1 MSRYLL
7 PGPAPENLQILSQS
21 QPLVPNLG
29 RQRKAITLAC
39 EPCRQRKSRC
49 DGAKPRCS
57 HCIRRRTE
65 CHYRTPLEQ
74 QGAYQEL
81 FRILATKPMH
91 EGTDILRRIQ
101 SGHDVESILDHIQR
115 ADLLKQAHVV
125 PDHYYQYEFPYRR
138 EMPSFLIQE
147 GNQYLDSWLY
157 KYSLSETR
165 IQDSDN
171 PPTEYPIIYEAP
183 YHAAEMV
190 ERRLDHIDARKW
202 TCIIDDNSLLR
213 KLLETYFMTEYT
225 FYPAFQK
232 NYFLEDMAAGRSK
245 YCSSLLVHAVLA
257 SACHGYSKMSHRSQ
271 FWNPR
276 TLGYQFLAEAR
287 RLWELEIGNARLTT
301 IQAAIVLS
309 LVHDANGSDEVG
321 RSYLTQAV
329 AAAHAMHL
337 FSTPTKNS
345 DDLEYYARA
354 FTAWALFGLQAVH
367 SFHVFKAPLL
377 SMPPSIQLS
386 TQDDCYGDFGL
397 RYPSA
402 KGPVSVNYAN
412 TFRTLSEFRVII
424 NDVAAVFFSGFKN
437 TPDTIV
443 DRIQGFCIR
452 LDSWYRNLSPGLKP
466 TEILFPWQL
475 KLHMHYYNLIVY
487 LLETLRMTT
496 APALVDDSVQKAL
509 SDAKIKMETLLRLY
523 YLRHGFESYDI
534 FIVILLAFIGF
545 MHAKTLDSS
554 KMVDLESRKST
565 VVLVVKG
572 LGDQSN
578 NCYLARVVFRLLKGS
593 IGSKNDFLLKE
604 VGIVEEDGE
613 DEKAMEEQVNSSWP
627 VDLEWFDVDPE
638 KNRLDN
644 MIRKTKELEF

>member
-7 PGPAPENLQILSQS
+7 PGPAPENPQILSQS
-21 QPLVPNLG
+21 PPLVANLG

-190 ERRLDHIDARKW
+190 EPRLDHIDARKW

-367 SFHVFKAPLL
+367 SFHVFRAPIL

-443 DRIQGFCIR
+443 DRIKGFCIR
-452 LDSWYRNLSPGLKP
+452 LDSWYRSLSPGLKP

-475 KLHMHYYNLIVY
+475 KLHMHYYNLIVC

-523 YLRHGFESYDI
+523 YLRHGFGSYDI

-554 KMVDLESRKST
+554 KMVNLESRKST

-627 VDLEWFDVDPE
+627 VDLEWIDVDPE

-644 MIRKTKELEF
+644 KIRKTKELEF

>member
-21 QPLVPNLG
+21 PPLVPNLG

-190 ERRLDHIDARKW
+190 EPRLDHIDARKW

-354 FTAWALFGLQAVH
+354 FTAWALFGIQAVH

-386 TQDDCYGDFGL
+386 THDDCYGDFGL

-443 DRIQGFCIR
+443 DRIKGFCIR

-466 TEILFPWQL
+466 TEILFPRQL

-545 MHAKTLDSS
+545 MHAKALDSS

-613 DEKAMEEQVNSSWP
+613 YEKAMEEQVNSSWP
-627 VDLEWFDVDPE
+627 VDLEWIDVDPE

-644 MIRKTKELEF
+644 MIRKTKEL

>member
-1 MSRYLL
+1 MPRSLL
-7 PGPAPENLQILSQS
+7 PGPAPENFHILSQS
-21 QPLVPNLG
+21 PPLVPNLA
-29 RQRKAITLAC
+29 RRRKAITLAC

-49 DGAKPRCS
+49 DGAKPRCLQ
-57 HCIRRRTE
+57 CIRRRTE
-65 CHYRTPLEQ
+65 CHYRATLEE

-125 PDHYYQYEFPYRR
+125 PDHYYQYEFPYRK

-157 KYSLSETR
+157 KYSLGEAR
-165 IQDSDN
+165 IQDGDN
-171 PPTEYPIIYEAP
+171 PPTDYPIIYEAP

-190 ERRLDHIDARKW
+190 DPLLDHVDSKKW
-202 TCIIDDNSLLR
+202 TCIIDDNKLLR
-213 KLLETYFMTEYT
+213 KLLETYFMTEYP
-225 FYPAFQK
+225 FYPAFPK

-301 IQAAIVLS
+301 IQAAIILS
-309 LVHDANGSDEVG
+309 IVHDANGSDEVG

-337 FSTPTKNS
+337 FSTPTTNS
-345 DDLEYYARA
+345 DDVEYNARA
-354 FTAWALFGLQAVH
+354 FTAWALFGLQGVH

-402 KGPVSVNYAN
+402 KGPVSINYAN
-412 TFRTLSEFRVII
+412 TFRTFSDFRVIM

-443 DRIQGFCIR
+443 DRIKGFCIR
-452 LDSWYRNLSPGLKP
+452 LDSWYRNLPPGLRA
-466 TEILFPWQL
+466 TEITFPWQL
-475 KLHMHYYNLIVY
+475 KLHIHYYNLTVY

-496 APALVDDSVQKAL
+496 APALVDESVQKVL
-509 SDAKIKMETLLRLY
+509 SDAKIKMETLIRLY
-523 YLRHGFESYDI
+523 YQRHGFESYDI
-534 FIVILLAFIGF
+534 FIIILLAFMGF
-545 MHAKTLDSS
+545 MHAKNLENSE
-554 KMVDLESRKST
+554 MADLESRRST
-565 VVLVVKG
+565 VVLVLKG
-572 LGDQSN
+572 LGDQSI
-578 NCYLARVVFRLLKGS
+578 NCYVAKVVLRLLKGS
-593 IGSKNDFLLKE
+593 IGSENSFLLKE
-604 VGIVEEDGE
+604 VDTVEEGGE
-613 DEKAMEEQVNSSWP
+613 EERAMDEQVNSSWP
-627 VDLEWFDVDPE
+627 IDLEWIDVDPE

-644 MIRKTKELEF
+644 IIRKTKELEF

>member
-1 MSRYLL
+1 
-7 PGPAPENLQILSQS
+7 
-21 QPLVPNLG
+21 
-29 RQRKAITLAC
+29 
-39 EPCRQRKSRC
+39 
-49 DGAKPRCS
+49 
-57 HCIRRRTE
+57 
-65 CHYRTPLEQ
+65 
-74 QGAYQEL
+74 
-81 FRILATKPMH
+81 MH

-190 ERRLDHIDARKW
+190 EPRLDHIDARKW

-257 SACHGYSKMSHRSQ
+257 SACVDHRVLNHCFQHGYSKMSHRSQ

-287 RLWELEIGNARLTT
+287 RIWELEIGNARLTT

-337 FSTPTKNS
+337 FSIPTKNS
-345 DDLEYYARA
+345 DDLEYYTRA

-443 DRIQGFCIR
+443 DKIKGFCIR
-452 LDSWYRNLSPGLKP
+452 LDNWYRNLSPGLKP

-565 VVLVVKG
+565 VVLVAKG

-627 VDLEWFDVDPE
+627 VDLGWIDVDPE

>member
-7 PGPAPENLQILSQS
+7 PGPAPENPQILSPS
-21 QPLVPNLG
+21 PPLVANLG

-115 ADLLKQAHVV
+115 ADILKQAHVV

-190 ERRLDHIDARKW
+190 EPRLDHIDARKW

-321 RSYLTQAV
+321 RSYLAQAV

-386 TQDDCYGDFGL
+386 KQDDCYGDFGL

-402 KGPVSVNYAN
+402 KGPVSVKYAN

-443 DRIQGFCIR
+443 DRIKGFCIR

-627 VDLEWFDVDPE
+627 VDLEWIDVDPE

>member
-1 MSRYLL
+1 
-7 PGPAPENLQILSQS
+7 
-21 QPLVPNLG
+21 
-29 RQRKAITLAC
+29 
-39 EPCRQRKSRC
+39 
-49 DGAKPRCS
+49 
-57 HCIRRRTE
+57 
-65 CHYRTPLEQ
+65 
-74 QGAYQEL
+74 
-81 FRILATKPMH
+81 
-91 EGTDILRRIQ
+91 
-101 SGHDVESILDHIQR
+101 
-115 ADLLKQAHVV
+115 
-125 PDHYYQYEFPYRR
+125 
-138 EMPSFLIQE
+138 
-147 GNQYLDSWLY
+147 
-157 KYSLSETR
+157 
-165 IQDSDN
+165 
-171 PPTEYPIIYEAP
+171 
-183 YHAAEMV
+183 MV
-190 ERRLDHIDARKW
+190 EPRLDHIDARKW

-397 RYPSA
+397 CYPSA

-412 TFRTLSEFRVII
+412 TFRTLSEFPVII

-443 DRIQGFCIR
+443 DRIKGFCIR

-523 YLRHGFESYDI
+523 SLRHGFESYDI
-534 FIVILLAFIGF
+534 FIAILLAFIGF
-545 MHAKTLDSS
+545 IHAKTLDSS

-627 VDLEWFDVDPE
+627 VDLEWIDVDPE

>member
-1 MSRYLL
+1 
-7 PGPAPENLQILSQS
+7 
-21 QPLVPNLG
+21 
-29 RQRKAITLAC
+29 
-39 EPCRQRKSRC
+39 
-49 DGAKPRCS
+49 
-57 HCIRRRTE
+57 
-65 CHYRTPLEQ
+65 
-74 QGAYQEL
+74 
-81 FRILATKPMH
+81 
-91 EGTDILRRIQ
+91 
-101 SGHDVESILDHIQR
+101 
-115 ADLLKQAHVV
+115 
-125 PDHYYQYEFPYRR
+125 
-138 EMPSFLIQE
+138 
-147 GNQYLDSWLY
+147 
-157 KYSLSETR
+157 
-165 IQDSDN
+165 
-171 PPTEYPIIYEAP
+171 
-183 YHAAEMV
+183 MV
-190 ERRLDHIDARKW
+190 EPRLDHIDAQKW
-202 TCIIDDNSLLR
+202 TCIIDDKSLLR

-354 FTAWALFGLQAVH
+354 FTAWALFGIQA
-367 SFHVFKAPLL
+367 L
-377 SMPPSIQLS
+377 QLS

-443 DRIQGFCIR
+443 DRIKGFCIR

-475 KLHMHYYNLIVY
+475 KLHMHYYNVIVY

-578 NCYLARVVFRLLKGS
+578 NCYLARVVFRLLKGG

-627 VDLEWFDVDPE
+627 VDLEWIDVDPE

>member
-1 MSRYLL
+1 
-7 PGPAPENLQILSQS
+7 
-21 QPLVPNLG
+21 
-29 RQRKAITLAC
+29 
-39 EPCRQRKSRC
+39 
-49 DGAKPRCS
+49 
-57 HCIRRRTE
+57 
-65 CHYRTPLEQ
+65 
-74 QGAYQEL
+74 
-81 FRILATKPMH
+81 MH

-125 PDHYYQYEFPYRR
+125 PDRYYQYEFPYRR

-190 ERRLDHIDARKW
+190 EPRLDHIDARKW

-287 RLWELEIGNARLTT
+287 RLWELEIGNTRLTT

-337 FSTPTKNS
+337 FSTPTKNN

-354 FTAWALFGLQAVH
+354 FTAWALFGIQAVH

-386 TQDDCYGDFGL
+386 THDDCYGDFGL

-402 KGPVSVNYAN
+402 KGPVSVKYAN

-424 NDVAAVFFSGFKN
+424 NDVAAVFFSGFN

-443 DRIQGFCIR
+443 DRIKGFCIR

-475 KLHMHYYNLIVY
+475 KLHMHYYNVIVY

-509 SDAKIKMETLLRLY
+509 SNAKIKMETLLRLY

-627 VDLEWFDVDPE
+627 VDLEWIDVDPE

>member
-1 MSRYLL
+1 
-7 PGPAPENLQILSQS
+7 
-21 QPLVPNLG
+21 
-29 RQRKAITLAC
+29 
-39 EPCRQRKSRC
+39 
-49 DGAKPRCS
+49 
-57 HCIRRRTE
+57 
-65 CHYRTPLEQ
+65 
-74 QGAYQEL
+74 
-81 FRILATKPMH
+81 
-91 EGTDILRRIQ
+91 
-101 SGHDVESILDHIQR
+101 
-115 ADLLKQAHVV
+115 
-125 PDHYYQYEFPYRR
+125 
-138 EMPSFLIQE
+138 
-147 GNQYLDSWLY
+147 
-157 KYSLSETR
+157 
-165 IQDSDN
+165 
-171 PPTEYPIIYEAP
+171 
-183 YHAAEMV
+183 MV
-190 ERRLDHIDARKW
+190 EPRLDHIDARKW

-225 FYPAFQK
+225 FYAAFQK

-386 TQDDCYGDFGL
+386 TEDDCYGDFGL

-443 DRIQGFCIR
+443 DRIKGFCIR

-534 FIVILLAFIGF
+534 FIIILLAFIGF
-545 MHAKTLDSS
+545 MHAKTLDNS

-627 VDLEWFDVDPE
+627 VDLEWIDVDPE

-644 MIRKTKELEF
+644 VIRKTKELEF